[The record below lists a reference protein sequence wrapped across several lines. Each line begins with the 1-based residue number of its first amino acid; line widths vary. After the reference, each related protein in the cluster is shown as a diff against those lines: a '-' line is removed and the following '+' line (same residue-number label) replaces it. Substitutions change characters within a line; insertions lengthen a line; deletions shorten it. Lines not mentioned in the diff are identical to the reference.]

1 MPENSSCLDPKPMI
15 KLGNGDN
22 PPVLDYNLPQTTSF
36 VANVYLPVPVD
47 VAKINTN
54 FKTHPVDSYFD
65 KVQTIDTVQLTANIA
80 NSFAGV
86 VATAPASMGTEL
98 SQLSVSSLVNIADA
112 ATLTLS
118 ESPTMPVLDVKVAGM
133 PVMQVAELS
142 KNLVCQLLQP
152 IWQDIM

>member
-86 VATAPASMGTEL
+86 VAQYGDRIKS
-98 SQLSVSSLVNIADA
+98 I
-112 ATLTLS
+112 
-118 ESPTMPVLDVKVAGM
+118 
-133 PVMQVAELS
+133 
-142 KNLVCQLLQP
+142 VC
-152 IWQDIM
+152 